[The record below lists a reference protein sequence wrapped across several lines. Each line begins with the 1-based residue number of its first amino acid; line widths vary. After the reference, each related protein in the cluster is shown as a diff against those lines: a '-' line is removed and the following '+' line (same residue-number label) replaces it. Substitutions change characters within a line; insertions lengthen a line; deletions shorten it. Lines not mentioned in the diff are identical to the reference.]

1 MTFWLFFDKLL
12 SKLKSFMK
20 RIYYIEIARNTT
32 DQALRGL
39 FADQYIQE
47 MS

>member
-1 MTFWLFFDKLL
+1 
-12 SKLKSFMK
+12 MK
-20 RIYYIEIARNTT
+20 IIYYIEIARNTT

-39 FADQYIQE
+39 SGADQYIQE